1 MMAFARRLY
10 GLLNETR
17 RMDFLAPLLLRLY
30 LAPVF
35 WMAGTKKFASF
46 IMLLALFFIGA
57 GRYLSLDY
65 WIVRRLEGHLSP
77 GKRYASGLQAA
88 EP

>member
-1 MMAFARRLY
+1 
-10 GLLNETR
+10 
-17 RMDFLAPLLLRLY
+17 
-30 LAPVF
+30 
-35 WMAGTKKFASF
+35 MAGTKKFASF